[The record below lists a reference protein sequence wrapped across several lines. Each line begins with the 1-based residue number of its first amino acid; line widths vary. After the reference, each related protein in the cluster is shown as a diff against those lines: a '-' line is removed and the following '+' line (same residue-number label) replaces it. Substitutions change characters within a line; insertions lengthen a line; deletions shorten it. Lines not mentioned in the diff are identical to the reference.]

1 MSMNREL
8 CPSMKTSPN
17 DTPTGAIDID
27 NSNIW
32 KKIDGTPCWSYN
44 STTKKFQLSLKMTQM
59 MALRKKIGFLLL
71 DNWK

>member
-1 MSMNREL
+1 MNREL

-32 KKIDGTPCWSYN
+32 KKTDGTPCWSYN
-44 STTKKFQLSLKMTQM
+44 STTKEIPTISKNDSNDVFK
-59 MALRKKIGFLLL
+59 KKIGFLLL

>member
-32 KKIDGTPCWSYN
+32 KKRQMVPPAGHTIALQKIPTISKNDSN
-44 STTKKFQLSLKMTQM
+44 DVFKKK
-59 MALRKKIGFLLL
+59 
-71 DNWK
+71 NWFFCY